1 MRAKAQ
7 DVDLVDA
14 LFQLSFRLHGT
25 LARIAA
31 AHDLSI
37 IQVRLL
43 GILRDREPGML
54 ELARHLKLEKSSLS
68 GLVDRA
74 EERGL
79 VERVPST
86 DDRRVSNI
94 RVTDQGR
101 KLSRVLEEKV
111 NAEIVSLVGVLSR
124 SDRDR
129 LTARERSRARDGR
142 DGGGGTAMGESP
154 ARSEIS
160 AGDGRLPVS
169 AASARAAV
177 STALSSSG
185 RAGGPGPS
193 RSTPAASSAP
203 MSSSMSANVTGLCS
217 SSSPSSSSDRPSG
230 CEVVSAS
237 KIGCRCGERVTSIA

>member
-1 MRAKAQ
+1 MPAKAQ
-7 DVDLVDA
+7 DLDLVDA

-25 LARIAA
+25 LARIASV
-31 AHDLSI
+31 HDLSI

-68 GLVDRA
+68 GLIDRA

-86 DDRRVSNI
+86 DDRRVSNV

-111 NAEIVSLVGVLSR
+111 NAEIAKLVGVLSR

-129 LTARERSRARDGR
+129 LAKLVGQVVAGTVSR
-142 DGGGGTAMGESP
+142 P
-154 ARSEIS
+154 
-160 AGDGRLPVS
+160 
-169 AASARAAV
+169 
-177 STALSSSG
+177 
-185 RAGGPGPS
+185 
-193 RSTPAASSAP
+193 
-203 MSSSMSANVTGLCS
+203 
-217 SSSPSSSSDRPSG
+217 
-230 CEVVSAS
+230 
-237 KIGCRCGERVTSIA
+237 